1 MPGVDPV
8 FLMVQSNNNIIEDGN
23 SMFKVFDLKGS
34 VFTRRVI
41 NDQTYLEGDIHHKS
55 SFCSTKKAAHQMNME
70 NLPRS
75 LKQFLE
81 NNTET
86 LLDQDFLKLN
96 KSFK

>member
-41 NDQTYLEGDIHHKS
+41 NDQTYLEGDLRH
-55 SFCSTKKAAHQMNME
+55 
-70 NLPRS
+70 
-75 LKQFLE
+75 
-81 NNTET
+81 
-86 LLDQDFLKLN
+86 
-96 KSFK
+96 